1 MTFLLSYFQFL
12 NKHISYE
19 IINEMEYLVLTIPE
33 HNTIEY
39 YRSDKYFIYE
49 LIQDYDAIKY
59 SYGIKTN
66 YFKHF
71 YPEFY
76 D

>member
-19 IINEMEYLVLTIPE
+19 IINEM
-33 HNTIEY
+33 EY